1 LATATA
7 ATKFNSRDINVDG
20 ERKKKSPPLHLT
32 YHIAEMHIISFFQVL
47 LEFWI
52 TVVVR
57 HGEMFTYLS
66 NKSRLG
72 YGTIST

>member
-7 ATKFNSRDINVDG
+7 AIKFNSRDLNDDG
-20 ERKKKSPPLHLT
+20 ERERKKKRSPPLHLT
-32 YHIAEMHIISFFQVL
+32 YHIAEMHIISFLQVL

-57 HGEMFTYLS
+57 HGEMFT
-66 NKSRLG
+66 
-72 YGTIST
+72 